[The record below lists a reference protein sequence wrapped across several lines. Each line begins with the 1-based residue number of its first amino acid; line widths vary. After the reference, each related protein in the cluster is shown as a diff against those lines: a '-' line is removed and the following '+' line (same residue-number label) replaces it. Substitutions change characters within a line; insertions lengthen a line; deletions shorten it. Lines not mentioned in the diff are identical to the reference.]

1 MGTSEVLPDTPLT
14 VPSQTQLRHRE
25 DTGQTGQTPRRHRE
39 VTVKTYTEDDAETR
53 EKEDTKNSMGEPS
66 KHSFLLR
73 PQRAIDCAR
82 RRSTGST
89 QAYEP
94 SLLRRRECGQHVVT
108 QLQRLC
114 ARLPLPLPH
123 ARAPARAPAPCR
135 GPPSARGCQNQASKH
150 WEHKSLRFLSCCAA
164 LRPSWQDDQQSPMPT
179 QRKCTSASRS
189 PVRRGEQHVRQSLT
203 QPCRKCVRR
212 IRVHGGAKTR
222 RRSTGS
228 TKPYESSEDSAA
240 APPSDPLG

>member
-1 MGTSEVLPDTPLT
+1 MWRWWRPNRRGPCDSARRPRTAHVGTSEVLPDTPLT

-114 ARLPLPLPH
+114 ARLPLPLPLPVPLPVPLPH
-123 ARAPARAPAPCR
+123 AA
-135 GPPSARGCQNQASKH
+135 G
-150 WEHKSLRFLSCCAA
+150 LR
-164 LRPSWQDDQQSPMPT
+164 
-179 QRKCTSASRS
+179 
-189 PVRRGEQHVRQSLT
+189 VR
-203 QPCRKCVRR
+203 
-212 IRVHGGAKTR
+212 GGAKTR

-228 TKPYESSEDSAA
+228 TKAYKSSAA
-240 APPSDPLG
+240 APPSEPLGKKQVLNCCAALSRKN